1 MKDALKAGITFVFGQ
16 AYLPTRRHRKAR
28 IRHMVTCR
36 DISFK
41 KVDINDFPV
50 AFIVQDYFTVYEG
63 NTWDEYMENRN
74 SDNGNYRMM
83 DIEIRTYEG
92 KLYKAR
98 RFNYGSA
105 IGTSFCPIDDAINGV
120 RYIGKNMSWYDH
132 GVYAYK
138 SADATFDAGKSV
150 IISDNLDE
158 RVAEL
163 QRQADRYIFS
173 DGKIWEECGEPM
185 YVVNTFGLGH
195 NHGGTGMFIESF
207 YNSNISAKN
216 YFNALEREEA
226 IAYANMVAAGRGDTN
241 DVGKF
246 GEHEN
251 IVVLMPEM
259 VKHDPNVEHVN
270 GGDPFMES
278 LETIINGSDSIAEA
292 GIGVIAMTMAQLAT
306 A

>member
-1 MKDALKAGITFVFGQ
+1 MNVGVTFVFGQ
-16 AYLPTRRHRKAR
+16 KYLPTKRHRNTR
-28 IRHMVTCR
+28 VRHMVTCR

-41 KVDINDFPV
+41 TVDLKDFPV
-50 AFIVQDYFTVYEG
+50 AFIVQDYFSVYEG
-63 NTWDEYMENRN
+63 KTWDEYMDNRN
-74 SDNGNYRMM
+74 KSNGDYRMM

-120 RYIGKNMSWYDH
+120 RYIGKSMNWYNHKEYSYESTDASYVE
-132 GVYAYK
+132 GV
-138 SADATFDAGKSV
+138 SIPV
-150 IISDNLDE
+150 EDNLDE
-158 RVAEL
+158 RVAEM
-163 QRQADRYIFS
+163 QAQADRYIFS

-185 YVVNTFGLGH
+185 YVINTFGLGH

-259 VKHDPNVEHVN
+259 VKHDPNVEHAN

-278 LETIINGSDSIAEA
+278 LEGIINGSESIAEA
-292 GIGVIAMTMAQLAT
+292 GIGVIAMTMAQMA
-306 A
+306 